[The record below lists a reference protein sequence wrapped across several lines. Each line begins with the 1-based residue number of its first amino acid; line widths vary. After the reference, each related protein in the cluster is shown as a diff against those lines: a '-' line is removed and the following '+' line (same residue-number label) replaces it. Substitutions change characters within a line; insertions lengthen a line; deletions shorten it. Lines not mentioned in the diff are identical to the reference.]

1 MNSEDFMKV
10 FIFTVVSILTLTAA
24 IFGQNEKSVPQPVPG
39 SKPFVMTGADF
50 EKLEAPASLASFGAI
65 SNDQKLIQLQMYT
78 SLISDK
84 NETIEFVI
92 QLKAQNKKDL
102 GKNMKFIYSFLTEDK
117 KIKPEKISFAIDSD
131 GKEETRLWLVPNK
144 DIKVPLCMDCT
155 IIQAEDEDKLKEYFE
170 LKKSKK

>member
-1 MNSEDFMKV
+1 MKV
-10 FIFTVVSILTLTAA
+10 FIFTAISMLILTAG
-24 IFGQNEKSVPQPVPG
+24 IFGQNEKIVLQPVEN
-39 SKPFVMTGADF
+39 SKPFIMTGADF
-50 EKLEAPASLASFGAI
+50 EKLESPASLASFGEI
-65 SNDQKLIQLQMYT
+65 SNDQKLAQLQMYT

-102 GKNMKFIYSFLTEDK
+102 SRNMKFIYLFLTEDK

-131 GKEETRLWLVPNK
+131 SKEETRLWFVPNK
-144 DIKVPLCMDCT
+144 DVKVPLCMDCL
-155 IIQAEDEDKLKEYFE
+155 IIKAEDEEKLKEYFE